1 MFVTLQSKSVGD
13 QQVNYYWDILSFSA
27 IIVVIVNYILCIYI
41 VVYLFLLSNFYQWQK

>member
-13 QQVNYYWDILSFSA
+13 QQVNYYWNILSF